1 MFYYEEMEWP
11 DDLVPEEEEGSFLM
25 DEGEEAF
32 IDPWPEPY
40 PTATR
45 SSADVVSI
53 GAALLMVVM
62 LVGLWGTRGRT
73 TTVAAAPAPTPTPIP
88 TPTPLPDDDPLL
100 VVAPYAEY
108 WLTQGPHGESYGH
121 LAIDL
126 AAGEGATI
134 LSPIN
139 GVVTANTIDQY
150 GNTTLIL
157 ENTAYVVILL
167 HGLYTATEG
176 EKVRAG
182 QPVGTESNIG
192 YTMDMQGNLCWNRDC
207 GYHTHLNIYNK
218 TLARNVNPLDLI
230 D

>member
-1 MFYYEEMEWP
+1 MFYEEEEWP
-11 DDLVPEEEEGSFLM
+11 DEEFWPDETGDEEWDEDDERVLYLPALVVPRPG
-25 DEGEEAF
+25 
-32 IDPWPEPY
+32 WQT
-40 PTATR
+40 PT
-45 SSADVVSI
+45 DVVAI
-53 GAALLMVVM
+53 AAALLVVLM
-62 LVGLWGTRGRT
+62 LVGLWRERGRIM
-73 TTVAAAPAPTPTPIP
+73 TVAAAAAPTPTPLPIRP
-88 TPTPLPDDDPLL
+88 SLPDDDPLL
-100 VVAPYAEY
+100 VLAPYSEY

-126 AAGEGATI
+126 AAGEGSTI

-139 GVVTANTIDQY
+139 GAVVSNTIDQY

-157 ENTAYVVILL
+157 ENVAYVVTLL
-167 HGLYTATEG
+167 HGLYTVLEG

-207 GYHTHLNIYNK
+207 GYHTHLNIFDK
-218 TLARNVNPLDLI
+218 QLQQNVNPLDLI